1 VHTDN
6 AGIVV
11 GTPCRD
17 RPPSAIGVTDPCP
30 DTTADVPAPAPLW
43 KDPIVLV
50 AAALVLVPTVAAM
63 VSALRTPW
71 VPTND
76 WALIELQVRAV
87 GTSDTPLLGAWSR
100 FGWDHP
106 GPWLFYLLA
115 LPYRLVP
122 SEHGLLF
129 ASAALNF
136 ASVAGCAALALRRT
150 RAQALVLLVGL
161 AVLQRGL
168 GIVGLLDPWNPTQP
182 ILPFALYCL
191 ACLELAVAVAPR
203 RWMLALAAATGS
215 FAVQAHVGFTQPVLL
230 VGLAAGALAL
240 TRHGRGWRR
249 LRSIARSGVRWRAVL
264 PTAVV
269 LAVAWLPV
277 AIDQLW
283 GSGNAGTMLRWAAG
297 SDLGRGMGVATEG
310 RLPAGR
316 VADAAAWLLDP
327 AGLWAGR
334 DDHVVSFGL
343 DLLGDRPPALLVW
356 IPVALGV
363 AVAVAARVVGRHD
376 RRVILGVAGIAAAGV
391 AATVTDLATAR
402 GAAVLWPFR
411 WVAVVA
417 MLVWVSLGWAVVAA
431 VGAWAR
437 MRTERTGGM
446 RARWRGPV
454 RAVATAALVTLV
466 AVPVAATVWRG
477 SLGERPADTEA
488 ASDPFVRLVPAIVEH
503 TRDEDLVVAN
513 SKVMINEVDMG
524 LPVVLDRAGVPW
536 VEADDPRAEG
546 QPRFTVTRATALE
559 GIVGW
564 VVATGEAELLA
575 RSGPPQGD
583 EGPDSELVL
592 LRIDPNPAG

>member
-6 AGIVV
+6 AGIAV

-17 RPPSAIGVTDPCP
+17 LPPSDVAVTDPSP
-30 DTTADVPAPAPLW
+30 DTTADAPAPRPSW
-43 KDPIVLV
+43 KDPVVLV
-50 AAALVLVPTVAAM
+50 AVALVLVPTVAAM

-76 WALIELQVRAV
+76 WALIELEVRAV
-87 GTSDTPLLGAWSR
+87 GTSDTPLVGAWSR

-136 ASVAGCAALALRRT
+136 VSVAGCAALAMRRT

-168 GIVGLLDPWNPTQP
+168 GIVGLLDSWNPTQP

-191 ACLELAVAVAPR
+191 VCLELAVAVAPR
-203 RWMLALAAATGS
+203 RWMLPLAAATGS

-230 VGLAAGALAL
+230 VGLATAVLALA
-240 TRHGRGWRR
+240 RQGSMWRR
-249 LRSIARSGVRWRAVL
+249 LRSIAGSGVPWRAAL

-283 GSGNAGTMLRWAAG
+283 GTGNAGMMLRWAAG
-297 SDLGRGMGVATEG
+297 SDLGRGMGAWTEG

-327 AGLWAGR
+327 AGPWAGR
-334 DDHVVSFGL
+334 DDHVVKFGL

-356 IPVALGV
+356 IPVALAA
-363 AVAVAARVVGRHD
+363 AVAIAARVVGRHD
-376 RRVILGVAGIAAAGV
+376 RRLILCVTGIAAAGV

-417 MLVWVSLGWAVVAA
+417 MLVWVSIGWAVVAA

-437 MRTERTGGM
+437 MRTERLGRMGD
-446 RARWRGPV
+446 RWRGPA
-454 RAVATAALVTLV
+454 RAVATASLVSLV
-466 AVPVAATVWRG
+466 AVPVAVTVWRG
-477 SLGERPADTEA
+477 SLGERPADTEV
-488 ASDPFVRLVPAIVEH
+488 ASDPFVRLVPAIVDH
-503 TRDEDLVVAN
+503 TRGEDLVVAN
-513 SKVMINEVDMG
+513 SKVMLDEVDMG

-546 QPRFTVTRATALE
+546 QPRFVVTRATALE
-559 GIVGW
+559 GLVGW

-583 EGPDSELVL
+583 EGPGTELVL
-592 LRIDPNPAG
+592 LRLGPGPAS